1 MRDDTQSRNE
11 FELVIEKRNNVSNME
26 KWYDHLSSVCIGK

>member
-11 FELVIEKRNNVSNME
+11 FELVIEKRNNVLNME
-26 KWYDHLSSVCIGK
+26 KWYDHLNSVCIGK